1 MLDLVQITPR
11 RSVMSQ
17 LTQPISVREQLRAH
31 WVLALSALLALA
43 ATAAVVLVLAIE
55 GGSSETTSAAQ
66 QSQPAVRS
74 DGGPDE
80 SAVALSVGS
89 RVSPGPSES
98 TIAATVSGSVP
109 ARPTGGYWESADPR
123 SSYQPAPA
131 EGTGGPDESSIAAS
145 VAQPQAPQQPRPD
158 EAGIAATI
166 SGR

>member
-1 MLDLVQITPR
+1 
-11 RSVMSQ
+11 MSQ

-43 ATAAVVLVLAIE
+43 ATIAVVLVLALE
-55 GGSSETTSAAQ
+55 GGSSVTTTAAQ

-80 SAVALSVGS
+80 SSVAASVGPGL
-89 RVSPGPSES
+89 SPAPSES
-98 TIAATVSGSVP
+98 TIAAAVAGSFP
-109 ARPTGGYWESADPR
+109 SGYWQSADPR

-131 EGTGGPDESSIAAS
+131 ENTG
-145 VAQPQAPQQPRPD
+145 RPD
-158 EAGIAATI
+158 EAAIAASI